1 MAVIS
6 LFLPYLMLFAAMIR
20 LQREPAGPGVR
31 RVPGGKPVAI
41 ALASIGLISTS
52 ATIVL
57 CIIPGADET
66 NKPLAVVKV
75 LGGTLVLIGAGVAV
89 FLAERRKARAHFKSS
104 TRAVPLV

>member
-1 MAVIS
+1 M
-6 LFLPYLMLFAAMIR
+6 
-20 LQREPAGPGVR
+20 R

-89 FLAERRKARAHFKSS
+89 FLAERRKARAHLKSS
-104 TRAVPLV
+104 TLPARLA